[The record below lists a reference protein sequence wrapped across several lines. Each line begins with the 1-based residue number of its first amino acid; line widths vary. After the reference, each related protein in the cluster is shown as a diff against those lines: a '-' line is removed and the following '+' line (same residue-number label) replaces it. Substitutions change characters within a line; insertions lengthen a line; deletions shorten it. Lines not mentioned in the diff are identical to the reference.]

1 MDTKYLKF
9 VFYLKKKSV
18 NIKTIGQRA
27 GMTDGRIRVTK
38 VFEAVNKK
46 MIRKEKQKMKEV
58 TEKVKQNGF

>member
-1 MDTKYLKF
+1 
-9 VFYLKKKSV
+9 
-18 NIKTIGQRA
+18 
-27 GMTDGRIRVTK
+27 MTDGRIRVTK